1 VADYQEEADI
11 TRRIV
16 PKRTPNRYQDIWK
29 LVAGT
34 YHDEKKSTFEEYAF
48 TVMRR
53 KRKTKETFNDLL
65 YTRCVGCAQI
75 DEAVTK
81 SCDTKSCEVLE
92 LGSLGL

>member
-1 VADYQEEADI
+1 
-11 TRRIV
+11 
-16 PKRTPNRYQDIWK
+16 
-29 LVAGT
+29 
-34 YHDEKKSTFEEYAF
+34 
-48 TVMRR
+48 MRR

-81 SCDTKSCEVLE
+81 SCEVLE